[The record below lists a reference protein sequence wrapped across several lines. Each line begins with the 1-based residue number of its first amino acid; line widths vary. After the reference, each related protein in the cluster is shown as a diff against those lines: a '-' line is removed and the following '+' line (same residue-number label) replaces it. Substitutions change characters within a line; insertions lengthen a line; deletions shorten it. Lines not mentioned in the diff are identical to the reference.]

1 MDCVRDYR
9 GEETSAVFFFFFF
22 FRASKNIYAKFGRDT
37 LIDIESFTRY
47 TNTHILLLYI

>member
-1 MDCVRDYR
+1 MLEIIEVRRPRQY
-9 GEETSAVFFFFFF
+9 FFFFFF

>member
-1 MDCVRDYR
+1 MLEMIEVWRPTQY
-9 GEETSAVFFFFFF
+9 FFFFFF
-22 FRASKNIYAKFGRDT
+22 FRASKNIYAKFDRDT

>member
-1 MDCVRDYR
+1 MLEIIEVRRPRQY
-9 GEETSAVFFFFFF
+9 FFFFF